1 MELPLTDTYHT
12 IKIRKPLNCHR
23 SIAYYVLKTI
33 DNSNSYKTLSKSLYM
48 PHPPSIERSTKENS
62 AKLPESKPTY
72 NELLL
77 QCKALKEQVAAGRLV
92 EQHLTET
99 KHELDAELNRLK
111 IIQQYDDKTMR
122 IQRISDFSL
131 TTVEHFALSFGLPKC
146 ILFEFDESHHQI
158 NKLAQYGILDAPDS
172 LNFDANALPQ
182 KHSFVITHS
191 HSISLYLR
199 DLKFVE
205 AIVCPMFNHIG
216 DLSGFII
223 TGKQVEDEPYYKTID
238 RKALPSYTVMTHK
251 AGVLFQNLKT
261 TRQLK
266 EKIEDRKRIEKKLA
280 ERAFELMR
288 SNSDLEE
295 FAYIAS
301 HDLKAPVRTISSF
314 SQLLE
319 RNYGHLLDG
328 EAEEY
333 LRFVVEG
340 TNQIN
345 QLIDDLLQ
353 YSRISRSRGELEEV
367 DFNQLMDIVQKN
379 IVSTIKEN
387 NAQII
392 VANLP
397 TVSANYLNMIQL
409 VQNLISNAIK
419 FRKKEEAPIIE
430 VGVQEDE
437 HNHIFTIADNGIGID
452 EEYKNKVFAI
462 FQRLH
467 NRGEYE
473 GTGIGLAI
481 CKKIVERHKGRI
493 WFTSKPN
500 RGTKFYFTLP
510 K

>member
-1 MELPLTDTYHT
+1 
-12 IKIRKPLNCHR
+12 
-23 SIAYYVLKTI
+23 
-33 DNSNSYKTLSKSLYM
+33 M
-48 PHPPSIERSTKENS
+48 PRPPSVEKSIIDKNNKR
-62 AKLPESKPTY
+62 PVSKPTY
-72 NELLL
+72 EELLL
-77 QCKALKEQVAAGRLV
+77 ECKALREQVAQSILI

-111 IIQQYDDKTMR
+111 IIQQYDDKTLR

-131 TTVEHFALSFGLPKC
+131 TTVEHFALSFNLPKC
-146 ILFEFDESHHQI
+146 ILFEFDGLNHQI
-158 NKLAQYGILDAPDS
+158 NRLAQHGMLDTPESLDFDS
-172 LNFDANALPQ
+172 DLLPH
-182 KHSFVITHS
+182 KYSFLITPS
-191 HSISLYLR
+191 HPIHLYLA
-199 DLKFVE
+199 DLRFSE

-223 TGKQVEDEPYYKTID
+223 TGKQKEDEAYYSKVD
-238 RKALPSYTVMTHK
+238 RKVLTSYTVMAHK
-251 AGVLFQNLKT
+251 AGALFQNLKT
-261 TRQLK
+261 THKLK
-266 EKIEDRKRIEKKLA
+266 DEIEDRKRIEKKLA
-280 ERAFELMR
+280 ERAFDLMR

-319 RNYGHLLDG
+319 RKYGHLLDG
-328 EAEEY
+328 EAKEY
-333 LRFVVEG
+333 LNFVVNG

-367 DFNQLMDIVQKN
+367 DFNQLMNIVQKN

-392 VANLP
+392 VGDLP

-419 FRKKEEAPIIE
+419 FKKPDEAPIIK

-437 HNHIFTIADNGIGID
+437 HNYIFSVEDNGIGID

-467 NRGEYE
+467 NRDEYE

>member
-1 MELPLTDTYHT
+1 
-12 IKIRKPLNCHR
+12 
-23 SIAYYVLKTI
+23 
-33 DNSNSYKTLSKSLYM
+33 M
-48 PHPPSIERSTKENS
+48 PRPPSIEKSIDNSTS
-62 AKLPESKPTY
+62 PLTSKPTY
-72 NELLL
+72 DELMS
-77 QCKALKEQVAAGRLV
+77 QCKALQEQVTQSKLV
-92 EQHLTET
+92 EKHFKET
-99 KHELDAELNRLK
+99 KDELDAELNRLK

-131 TTVEHFALSFGLPKC
+131 TTVEHFALAFNLPKC
-146 ILFEFDESHHQI
+146 ILFEFNELNHQI
-158 NKLAQYGILDAPDS
+158 SKLAQHGILEAPDC
-172 LNFDANALPQ
+172 LDFDGNIFPQ
-182 KHSFVITHS
+182 KHSFIITAS
-191 HSISLYLR
+191 HPIYLYLTE
-199 DLKFVE
+199 LKFTE
-205 AIVCPMFNHIG
+205 AIICPMFNHIG
-216 DLSGFII
+216 DLSGFIM
-223 TGKQVEDEPYYKTID
+223 TGKQSEDEPYYKTID
-238 RKALPSYTVMTHK
+238 RKVLPSYTVMAHK
-251 AGVLFQNLKT
+251 AGALFQNLKT
-261 TRQLK
+261 THQLK

-319 RNYGHLLDG
+319 RKYGKLLDG
-328 EAEEY
+328 EAREY
-333 LRFVVEG
+333 LRFVVDG
-340 TNQIN
+340 TTQIN

-353 YSRISRSRGELEEV
+353 YSRISRSRGTLEAV

-379 IVSTIKEN
+379 IVSSIQEN
-387 NAQII
+387 EAQII
-392 VANLP
+392 VGDLP
-397 TVSANYLNMIQL
+397 IVNANYLNMIQL
-409 VQNLISNAIK
+409 VQNLVSNAIK
-419 FRKKEEAPIIE
+419 FRKEDEAPIIQIE
-430 VGVQEDE
+430 AQEDE
-437 HNHIFTIADNGIGID
+437 HNHIFTIEDNGIGID

-467 NRGEYE
+467 NRDEYE